1 MLIIF
6 SLLKFSCNFT
16 NEIFLCHLAAWSYDE
31 NFTWFTVKDVLLQY
45 GLSWIKP
52 LHMRSQLKNIRE
64 KNISPPPKGSVLPM
78 SYVVPSVPIF
88 SMWNKVNSCLTMSC
102 SLETSLSQFLFK
114 KFFYFP
120 KLFVALRLPT
130 TYITYSKSTFLHVFV
145 RCKNANTLSYT
156 KCKYSVI
163 YKMLILRHF
172 LGGFSFSMLLF

>member
-64 KNISPPPKGSVLPM
+64 KNISPQPKGSVLPM
-78 SYVVPSVPIF
+78 SYAWPLGPHIF
-88 SMWNKVNSCLTMSC
+88 NMKKGITMSC
-102 SLETSLSQFLFK
+102 SLETSLRQFLFK
-114 KFFYFP
+114 KFLKFP
-120 KLFVALRLPT
+120 KMFVALRLPT
-130 TYITYSKSTFLHVFV
+130 AYITYSSSTFLHVFV
-145 RCKNANTLSYT
+145 CCKNANTLSYT
-156 KCKYSVI
+156 KCKYSI
-163 YKMLILRHF
+163 IF
-172 LGGFSFSMLLF
+172 WGGFSFSMLLF